1 METHVKNAVK
11 YKDFYITKCHHACR
25 NESHF
30 HCPFCLKTVIRR
42 HDSERHLQ
50 ICRHGAGEPP
60 VDSGHIGLLP
70 AVGED
75 VCMKKMKKKKQEVGL
90 RSKKTMEISFAGK
103 QALVTGAGKG
113 IGRATAL
120 ALARCGAKVTAVT
133 RTQADLNSL
142 VEECPSITPVC
153 VDLAD
158 WGATEAALQNVGPI
172 DLLVNNAAYATLQS
186 FLEVTPDQFD
196 KSFNVNVKAVLQ
208 VSQIVARGMKARG
221 SGGSI
226 VNVSSQASQCALK
239 DHAVYCATKGALD
252 MLTKVMALELGPHQ
266 IRVNTVNP
274 TVVMTDMGRLG
285 WSDPEKSKP
294 MMSRIPLGRFAEVED
309 VVNSILFLLSDMSKM
324 TNGVT
329 LPVDGGFLAC

>member
-1 METHVKNAVK
+1 
-11 YKDFYITKCHHACR
+11 
-25 NESHF
+25 
-30 HCPFCLKTVIRR
+30 
-42 HDSERHLQ
+42 
-50 ICRHGAGEPP
+50 
-60 VDSGHIGLLP
+60 
-70 AVGED
+70 
-75 VCMKKMKKKKQEVGL
+75 
-90 RSKKTMEISFAGK
+90 MEISFAGK
-103 QALVTGAGKG
+103 RALVTGAGKG

-142 VEECPSITPVC
+142 VQECASITPVC

-158 WGATEAALQNVGPI
+158 WGATEASLQNVGPI
-172 DLLVNNAAYATLQS
+172 DLLVNNAACASLQS
-186 FLEVTPDQFD
+186 FLDVTPDQFD
-196 KSFNVNVKAVLQ
+196 QSFSVNVKAVLH

-226 VNVSSQASQCALK
+226 VNVSSQASQCALR

-266 IRVNTVNP
+266 IRVNSVNP
-274 TVVMTDMGRLG
+274 TVVMTEMGRLG
-285 WSDPEKSKP
+285 WSDPEKAKS
-294 MMSRIPLGRFAEVED
+294 MTSRIPLGRFAEVED
-309 VVNSILFLLSDMSKM
+309 VVNSILFLLSDKSNM

>member
-1 METHVKNAVK
+1 
-11 YKDFYITKCHHACR
+11 
-25 NESHF
+25 
-30 HCPFCLKTVIRR
+30 
-42 HDSERHLQ
+42 
-50 ICRHGAGEPP
+50 
-60 VDSGHIGLLP
+60 
-70 AVGED
+70 
-75 VCMKKMKKKKQEVGL
+75 
-90 RSKKTMEISFAGK
+90 MEISFAGK

-113 IGRATAL
+113 IGKATAL

-142 VEECPSITPVC
+142 TEECPSITPVC

-158 WGATEAALQNVGPI
+158 WGATEAALQNIGPI
-172 DLLVNNAAYATLQS
+172 DLLVNNAACANLQP

-196 KSFNVNVKAVLQ
+196 RAFSVNVKAVLH

-226 VNVSSQASQCALK
+226 VNVSSQASQCALR

-252 MLTKVMALELGPHQ
+252 MLTKVMALELGPHK
-266 IRVNTVNP
+266 IRVNSVNP
-274 TVVMTDMGRLG
+274 TVVMTEMGRIG
-285 WSDPEKSKP
+285 WSDPKKAKT
-294 MMSRIPLGRFAEVED
+294 MISRIPLGHFAEVED
-309 VVNSILFLLSDMSKM
+309 VVNSILFLLSDKSNM